1 MKIWQF
7 KLDQERNEVA
17 YFPNSFQVLVVD
29 VAKLIFLYQ
38 SCEYVERKV
47 RLLSM
52 IEQALHKEV
61 HSLNITNRCVELAIV
76 DKAFSQIV
84 FRDIIS
90 QVGSSEYVLHDLLS
104 LNLKLLVYA
113 IHFGYLKVKL
123 FELEDL
129 LVKIIKLLL

>member
-1 MKIWQF
+1 
-7 KLDQERNEVA
+7 
-17 YFPNSFQVLVVD
+17 
-29 VAKLIFLYQ
+29 
-38 SCEYVERKV
+38 
-47 RLLSM
+47 M
-52 IEQALHKEV
+52 IEQALHEEV